1 MNAKE
6 HLKGKTETDSI
17 NATIASLSAVI
28 FPAHPFFPAPPTPGA
43 DASFHEKACL
53 IERLK
58 NAISHEWLSSLHRIY
73 TYPEEINL
81 RAGMLAEAY
90 LGARTEL
97 LASGWKSGAA
107 EDYVIA
113 LDGLQNQCCRDAGVK
128 VKGCSIPL
136 WYCGRM
142 MFAGGRWMP
151 SADGPVTEL
160 DGIPRRAHPLKD
172 VRPPHLIEPV
182 FRPVDAEEAGLRRDV
197 VWAAFDAAMDFMRA
211 RKDAKGVWF
220 HLWVRGTAPYG
231 VARAL
236 GLLAVAAQ
244 DACND
249 GLRGL
254 EPDAAELI
262 YS

>member
-1 MNAKE
+1 MNTKVYF
-6 HLKGKTETDSI
+6 KGKPEATST
-17 NATIASLSAVI
+17 NATTASFSANTVTAPLVI
-28 FPAHPFFPAPPTPGA
+28 PAPPASGA
-43 DASFHEKACL
+43 EAGFQEKACL
-53 IERLK
+53 IERQK
-58 NAISHEWLSSLHRIY
+58 NAISHEWISALHRIY
-73 TYPEEINL
+73 TYPEETDL
-81 RAGMLAEAY
+81 RARMLAEAY

-97 LASGWKSGAA
+97 LASGWKSGPA

-128 VKGCSIPL
+128 VNGCSIPL
-136 WYCGRM
+136 WYHGRI
-142 MFAGGRWMP
+142 FAGGRWMP
-151 SADGPVTEL
+151 SVDGPVTEL

-182 FRPVDAEEAGLRRDV
+182 FRPVGAEEARLRRDV

-211 RKDAKGVWF
+211 RMDAKGVWF
-220 HLWVRGTAPYG
+220 HLWLRGTAPYC

-244 DACND
+244 DGCGD

-262 YS
+262 S